1 MVRLDLRAFKER
13 EAQMESQESQPP
25 NRDLEASMACL
36 GSEGLR
42 DPKGHV
48 SVLELDQN
56 TTALGQL

>member
-1 MVRLDLRAFKER
+1 
-13 EAQMESQESQPP
+13 MESQESQPP